1 LGDYLQRV
9 NGKFA
14 GLNNLRNI
22 RNGDNNNNISIEYTD
37 EFRFLIIWRKK
48 KNEISYNI
56 KHILTLMTK
65 YNIKGYL
72 ISEGYMR
79 T

>member
-1 LGDYLQRV
+1 M
-9 NGKFA
+9 
-14 GLNNLRNI
+14 NNLRNI
-22 RNGDNNNNISIEYTD
+22 RNGDNNNNISIEYKD

-56 KHILTLMTK
+56 SHVLTLMTK

-79 T
+79 I

>member
-1 LGDYLQRV
+1 MGDYLQRV